1 MESPNSRVAK
11 LLREKQNI
19 RRKAAIFFGL
29 ALLVILGTAAVLLLH
44 AQAMNHTRR
53 MLECTYTTH
62 QHTEECY
69 PDGDISAQPICG
81 LADAVVHVHNEDCY
95 DGEGALV
102 CPLEE
107 LEPHTHDE
115 NCLVERRELICGL
128 DGIDEADLPADSSEA
143 TPASAAG
150 TVHTHTEDCYA
161 PGERV
166 LVCGQEEQEGHAH
179 SDACYTEQ
187 PPVLSCGQEEGEAH
201 THTEDCYTGGGLAL
215 SCGQEER
222 AGHVHSDAC
231 YADGEPVL
239 VCGQEESAPVG
250 DSANEPASAGEGE
263 PPHIH
268 TEDCYRVYT
277 ELGCGKLELHT
288 HTDECYTTVE
298 PENPEEPPYQVLTCT
313 IPQLEEHIHS
323 EECFAT
329 VELTPEEVAALEQQ
343 GTVIRD
349 LQLVYE
355 DADIRVTADYDTTA
369 LIPEGAALALVGADT
384 PMPEPTPVLTVGLEP
399 GAGTLDTSGPDTS
412 APESNTEND
421 VDALTDPPV
430 PDVVNDNPED
440 GTAGDTPE
448 NPESVPEN
456 NDAPEAGSENNAD
469 SQNPES
475 SSGAD
480 TNLENPENPENDAEG
495 APSETGAD
503 VSATGGNINSD
514 LVRAGFMAE
523 GREWLP
529 ASTATYTVQ
538 YLENG
543 VPLGEPV
550 EYYYTPGGQLP
561 VFPRAVARYTRECRA
576 DAFIVT
582 ATYTALAEI
591 PEEAELRAALV
602 TDEAVVAEHETE
614 YRAALHSEQAQMVS
628 LMDIGFW
635 LDGEEVQPAAPVRIT
650 VQLLGEDGLPVGE
663 PLTVVHFAE
672 AGTEIM
678 RADVDESGAAT
689 FDMNGFSLVGLGY
702 TPEAGED
709 GHVTLDHTFEWTDEN
724 GLFRM
729 TFHVKGVA
737 GPKSADDVSGADHD
751 SVEPDVQPD
760 ADASDGNSA
769 DTSTGDADAADASAP
784 AGAPENGD
792 TGVESTGAA
801 PEDGASASKASE
813 EEDAEDGGA
822 DEQDARPIDAPL
834 ANASYLEFSV
844 ETLGEDDAAYAA
856 YAEYSAGNADAKELL
871 NLAVLRYALTY
882 GGEELDLSD
891 CEIEVTLV
899 PTERMELAAA
909 AYQRE
914 NPADNGDDD
923 GDGYVLAADGE
934 TLLPAPMLDTLVRLS
949 AVAPVADAPAAD
961 TSVSGESVPDA
972 SEEPTA
978 EGSGAPEGGG
988 MLAEQ
993 GAVTLGG
1000 QEYAARL
1007 DEAGAEMSDASLL
1020 GGMDEPEAEE
1030 DAPDAA
1036 LDAGAPV
1043 SGAPAESGA
1052 EPAGQAVTFTITPD
1066 AARAAGADTANTLG
1080 AELSLSINPRYTV
1093 QYYARLPK
1101 ADLDLTTAPAG
1112 GALLSVIDTR
1122 DKGLPKNGGGRYND
1136 KGTAD
1141 QKVKLSYIPV
1151 DSSGNVISTVQPT
1164 MAYRTKSFRYMNA
1177 PELIYTDMLIS
1188 NEHYKPDELWVLK
1201 QGRDPDSVNP
1211 EDWVI
1216 YSQFSFETDVY
1227 DKVELVTPEGVLY
1240 RRYRYYAYDKDE
1252 KKVELS
1258 FTNNPRTPDYMPY
1271 KVEDSSHPLGGV
1283 TYIPLRDSDNSEALG
1298 TVIRWVYKASK
1309 NNFTTGA
1316 QFHDYDISS
1325 KVTTDQNKTIMYT
1338 QNGGINAAERT
1349 NSNSAKFAFGNG
1361 NAGVTAYQDLQW
1373 KDGNT
1378 NYNINK
1384 LNAESY
1390 EGCTFGL
1397 VNGMENNGE
1406 NVTFSSGI
1414 SAPKNLFGPGSANG
1428 KTTYPGNL
1436 TFRQDG
1442 DTYTLTSAQVK
1453 GTTGISNLDKF
1464 SHPSVYNGVDN
1475 KNAGRYYDGVIWTNH
1490 FWVMDEKQGADPRF
1504 GKGKITGEP
1513 TKKKIAVDEEVYANV
1528 VGDNTRMPISDN
1540 AIAHNS
1546 YFAMQ
1551 YQVDFELTDNYV
1563 GPLDYLFY
1571 GDDDLWVFL
1580 SEVEGEGE
1588 DAKITNSQLICDIGG
1603 VHRSVGE
1610 YIDLWKYI
1618 EGGKDGSHPT
1628 KKYRLSVFYTERG
1641 ASGSTCWMQFT
1652 LPNVTVS
1659 EVTEATP
1666 NNYGSLEIGKE
1677 IFRAL
1682 EDGRPDSAAKRESY
1696 DNGEVFQFVLKI
1708 EKDGTAN
1715 GAGVPDRFTYSL
1727 YEDESDT
1734 PTSTNF
1740 IAFNESVLL
1749 LGHKQRIVI
1758 ENLPV
1763 GAKYTITEIEAP
1775 PDGVQTNY
1783 TYDTKILNA
1792 LKNEGNGT
1800 WDQDMGNLSTYS
1812 GSSDDLGK
1820 EITGTI
1826 EPKKKQVVK
1835 FENTYHLYNLPKT
1848 GGVTMEW
1855 YVLGG
1860 GALVL
1865 AMAFALH
1872 RRRRKSHSAP

>member
-934 TLLPAPMLDTLVRLS
+934 TLLPAPYNNNTSLRVS
-949 AVAPVADAPAAD
+949 AIAPAPEVGE
-961 TSVSGESVPDA
+961 TSV
-972 SEEPTA
+972 
-978 EGSGAPEGGG
+978 
-988 MLAEQ
+988 AEQ
-993 GAVTLGG
+993 GAVTVQAGD
-1000 QEYAARL
+1000 YA
-1007 DEAGAEMSDASLL
+1007 EKIENGEIS
-1020 GGMDEPEAEE
+1020 
-1030 DAPDAA
+1030 PDAA
-1036 LDAGAPV
+1036 MNVMSIEETNISQTAEDVASESLAQPEPDRSVTFTVAPRTAGAP
-1043 SGAPAESGA
+1043 
-1052 EPAGQAVTFTITPD
+1052 TD
-1066 AARAAGADTANTLG
+1066 DTVAF
-1080 AELSLSINPRYTV
+1080 SLNASTNPTYTV
-1093 QYYARLPK
+1093 QYYANLPKVDLKDSEAVGTNEIKRLP
-1101 ADLDLTTAPAG
+1101 
-1112 GALLSVIDTR
+1112 VINTHTDAYR
-1122 DKGLPKNGGGRYND
+1122 PILPKNGPNGEYVDIITAWGSVR
-1136 KGTAD
+1136 KGIAAPENG
-1141 QKVKLSYIPV
+1141 LLYIPLKQ
-1151 DSSGNVISTVQPT
+1151 GGTVSIPT
-1164 MAYRTKSFRYMNA
+1164 TLTKTYRTKSFSYMSA

-1188 NEHYKPDELWVLK
+1188 NEHYVPNELWVWK
-1201 QGRDPDSVNP
+1201 GCECKEGNSCTNAEHWHVYTR
-1211 EDWVI
+1211 
-1216 YSQFSFETDVY
+1216 FSMESAETHGKDIIETD
-1227 DKVELVTPEGVLY
+1227 EGYMYV
-1240 RRYRYYAYDKDE
+1240 RYYYNAFDEDKNTEVRLCLTNRPETEGDYTPYRVP
-1252 KKVELS
+1252 VE
-1258 FTNNPRTPDYMPY
+1258 
-1271 KVEDSSHPLGGV
+1271 GGKPIV
-1283 TYIPLRDSDNSEALG
+1283 YIPLNEQS
-1298 TVIRWVYKASK
+1298 VIRWVYNAKTSSSPMS
-1309 NNFTTGA
+1309 TT
-1316 QFHDYDISS
+1316 FHDYNIIKEIKNNPKNPVGDVVAWTSNEG
-1325 KVTTDQNKTIMYT
+1325 K
-1338 QNGGINAAERT
+1338 GINAGEYEGQGAKYGFGNADPGKEYANEKWNADSVNNYINHANYEMRNGT
-1349 NSNSAKFAFGNG
+1349 QYYNSYGLCTYGLAAGIDATGKNIKFAN
-1361 NAGVTAYQDLQW
+1361 
-1373 KDGNT
+1373 
-1378 NYNINK
+1378 
-1384 LNAESY
+1384 
-1390 EGCTFGL
+1390 
-1397 VNGMENNGE
+1397 
-1406 NVTFSSGI
+1406 GI
-1414 SAPKNLFGPGSANG
+1414 SAPKDLFGDNQRNG
-1428 KTTYPGNL
+1428 KHSEKGSL
-1436 TFRQDG
+1436 TFQQDG
-1442 DTYTLTSAQVK
+1442 DTYTLSKATVGNTPTVENLEKFALTSQGVW
-1453 GTTGISNLDKF
+1453 SN
-1464 SHPSVYNGVDN
+1464 N
-1475 KNAGRYYDGVIWTNH
+1475 
-1490 FWVMDEKQGADPRF
+1490 FWVMDGVEYEGRDPLFGEKDGVRPL
-1504 GKGKITGEP
+1504 
-1513 TKKKIAVDEEVYANV
+1513 
-1528 VGDNTRMPISDN
+1528 SDDYKN
-1540 AIAHNS
+1540 HNS
-1546 YFAMQ
+1546 FFSMQ
-1551 YQVDFELTDNYV
+1551 FQVDFELTDNYV
-1563 GPLDYLFY
+1563 GPLDYIFF
-1571 GDDDLWVFL
+1571 GDDDMWVFL
-1580 SEVEGEGE
+1580 SEIDDDG
-1588 DAKITNSQLICDIGG
+1588 KIIQQADGQYGKLVCDIGG
-1603 VHRSVGE
+1603 VHPSVGE
-1610 YIDLWKYI
+1610 YVNLWDYI
-1618 EGGKDGSHPT
+1618 APGQGPEGVHET
-1628 KKYRLSVFYTERG
+1628 KKYRLSFFYTERG

-1652 LPNVTVS
+1652 LPNVTSPEVGEIHNDTYYS
-1659 EVTEATP
+1659 E
-1666 NNYGSLEIGKE
+1666 LEIGKE
-1677 IFRAL
+1677 VFCVL
-1682 EDGRPDSAAKRESY
+1682 KDGMEEDKKPTPV
-1696 DNGEVFQFVLKI
+1696 DNGDIFQFEVVFTSPEGKEIDPINDLIKYKI
-1708 EKDGTAN
+1708 YTGDSKI
-1715 GAGVPDRFTYSL
+1715 PDV
-1727 YEDESDT
+1727 
-1734 PTSTNF
+1734 
-1740 IAFNESVLL
+1740 ESVLIRGEGVVL
-1749 LGHKQRIVI
+1749 LKHNQRAVF
-1758 ENLPV
+1758 ENLRV
-1763 GAKYTITEIEAP
+1763 GWEYTITEQSARKDVSGGP
-1775 PDGVQTNY
+1775 AASDY
-1783 TYDTKILNA
+1783 TYETNIWRGKQENWNGRDRNNFDRVGSEDIVPWQEGDQYTKIV
-1792 LKNEGNGT
+1792 
-1800 WDQDMGNLSTYS
+1800 
-1812 GSSDDLGK
+1812 
-1820 EITGTI
+1820 TG
-1826 EPKKKQVVK
+1826 EVLEKQTVCVK
-1835 FENTYHLYNLPKT
+1835 YENTYHAYELPKT
-1848 GGVTMEW
+1848 GGVTMDW

-1865 AMAFALH
+1865 AMALALH

>member
-53 MLECTYTTH
+53 MLECAYTTH

-231 YADGEPVL
+231 YADGEPVM

-503 VSATGGNINSD
+503 VSACGGNINSD

-650 VQLLGEDGLPVGE
+650 VQFLGEDGLPVGE

-672 AGTEIM
+672 AGMEIM

-751 SVEPDVQPD
+751 SVEPDVQLD

-801 PEDGASASKASE
+801 PEDGASASEASE

-822 DEQDARPIDAPL
+822 DEQDARPVDAPL
-834 ANASYLEFSV
+834 ANASYLAFSV

-934 TLLPAPMLDTLVRLS
+934 TLLPAPMLDTSVRLS
-949 AVAPVADAPAAD
+949 AVAPVADASAAD
-961 TSVSGESVPDA
+961 TSVSGEPVPG
-972 SEEPTA
+972 EPTA

-1007 DEAGAEMSDASLL
+1007 DEAGADLSDASLL
-1020 GGMDEPEAEE
+1020 GGVDEPEAEE
-1030 DAPDAA
+1030 DTPDTA

-1101 ADLDLTTAPAG
+1101 ADLDLTTAPANVD
-1112 GALLSVIDTR
+1112 LLPVIDTSGGHLPVNG
-1122 DKGLPKNGGGRYND
+1122 KGKDASPSAND
-1136 KGTAD
+1136 KF
-1141 QKVKLSYIPV
+1141 KNIPV
-1151 DSSGNVISTVQPT
+1151 NKDGSVVTT
-1164 MAYRTKSFRYMNA
+1164 MEPVKTYREKQFNYLNA

-1188 NEHYKPDELWVLK
+1188 NEHYVPEELWVLRPGVEDKDSLDEKDWIVYK
-1201 QGRDPDSVNP
+1201 QFKIEAANWDDGYAQEEITTPDG
-1211 EDWVI
+1211 I
-1216 YSQFSFETDVY
+1216 MYI
-1227 DKVELVTPEGVLY
+1227 LY
-1240 RRYRYYAYDKDE
+1240 RYLAIDPNKNE
-1252 KKVELS
+1252 VKLS
-1258 FTNNPRTPDYMPY
+1258 FTNRPNGSDYTPY
-1271 KVEDSSHPLGGV
+1271 KVGEI
-1283 TYIPLRDSDNSEALG
+1283 TYIPLNDQS
-1298 TVIRWVYKASK
+1298 VIRWVYKAK
-1309 NNFTTGA
+1309 TQA
-1316 QFHDYDISS
+1316 VPIDAMFHDYDISS
-1325 KVTTDQNKTIMYT
+1325 SVSNNTMITSE
-1338 QNGGINAAERT
+1338 GGINDPKNRD
-1349 NSNSAKFAFGNG
+1349 SANTGTPYAFGNA
-1361 NAGVTAYQDLQW
+1361 NAGTKYGV
-1373 KDGNT
+1373 DGNKYKWKS
-1378 NYNINK
+1378 NYINRRNRYTA
-1384 LNAESY
+1384 LDAPNPAGIDRSY
-1390 EGCTFGL
+1390 TGATFE
-1397 VNGMENNGE
+1397 M
-1406 NVTFSSGI
+1406 VTDINSDGSKVQFDSGI
-1414 SAPKNLFGPGSANG
+1414 SAPMELFGDGTAIG
-1428 KTTYPGNL
+1428 KTSFNGDV
-1436 TFRQDG
+1436 TFNRNG
-1442 DTYTLTSAQVK
+1442 DTYTLQAARVLNNDTAKTEQK
-1453 GTTGISNLDKF
+1453 TLTGLDRF
-1464 SHPSVYNGVDN
+1464 SHPGKY
-1475 KNAGRYYDGVIWTNH
+1475 AIWTNH
-1490 FWVMDEKQGADPRF
+1490 FWMMDGYKGAQDPQF
-1504 GKGKITGEP
+1504 GATDTNLNLKSPIIYH
-1513 TKKKIAVDEEVYANV
+1513 TKPNDINYA
-1528 VGDNTRMPISDN
+1528 MPKSDN
-1540 AIAHNS
+1540 GQNHNS
-1546 YFAMQ
+1546 YFGMQ
-1551 YQVDFELTDNYV
+1551 FQVDFELTDKYV

-1580 SEVEGEGE
+1580 SKVDDDGKIVPWDGPEGTQYG
-1588 DAKITNSQLICDIGG
+1588 KLVCDLGG
-1603 VHRSVGE
+1603 IHSSVGE
-1610 YIDLWKYI
+1610 YTNLWDYI
-1618 EGGKDGSHPT
+1618 PGGQDGT
-1628 KKYRLSVFYTERG
+1628 RETQKYRLSFFYTERG

-1652 LPNVTVS
+1652 LPNVTS
-1659 EVTEATP
+1659 PKMGEASP
-1666 NNYGSLEIGKE
+1666 KENYGSLEIQKEVFRMTVDGKDANQRTP
-1677 IFRAL
+1677 F
-1682 EDGRPDSAAKRESY
+1682 
-1696 DNGEVFQFVLKI
+1696 DNGDVFGFQIKLTRGEDKEEPPLNLNYTLYTRREGGEDVSANHMTFNGGVVWLKH
-1708 EKDGTAN
+1708 N
-1715 GAGVPDRFTYSL
+1715 
-1727 YEDESDT
+1727 
-1734 PTSTNF
+1734 
-1740 IAFNESVLL
+1740 
-1749 LGHKQRIVI
+1749 QRIVI

-1763 GAKYTITEIEAP
+1763 GTTYEVTEIGART
-1775 PDGVQTNY
+1775 PDLQSTEPVASNY
-1783 TYDTKILNA
+1783 TYDTQVFA
-1792 LKNEGNGT
+1792 GQVDG
-1800 WDQDMGNLSTYS
+1800 M
-1812 GSSDDLGK
+1812 
-1820 EITGTI
+1820 TGTGGKSTDLRQVVNVTQNWA
-1826 EPKKKQVVK
+1826 EKKHSKMISANKTEVVK
-1835 FENTYHLYNLPKT
+1835 FENVYRVYNLPKT

-1865 AMAFALH
+1865 AMALALH